1 DKARTRLTHIREAG
15 ERGAKLTS
23 QLLAF
28 SRRQRLEPVP
38 LNLNRTLAGLEELLR
53 RTLGGNVSVRLDLD
67 QHLWQALTDP
77 TQTEMIILN
86 LAINARDAMPD
97 GGQLTLYTRNTHIE
111 ARPQRPEDPDPGEY
125 VMLSIRDTG
134 CGMSE
139 DVLAKVFE
147 PFFTTKDIGKGSGLG
162 LAQVFGFAKQ
172 SGGGVRIDTEPGR
185 GTQVAVYLPA
195 VKGDEQSEPV
205 AHVAG
210 QPIGDNGHNHTVL
223 LVDDDHLVR
232 DMLGDVL
239 RQYGYQVRQAH
250 SGEQALALLDDG
262 IDLLLTDFAMPEFNG
277 AQLALAARERHP
289 RLPVV
294 FLTGYAELEGLE
306 LPGSLVIQKPVQ
318 ADELARVLGDLLG
331 AQV

>member
-1 DKARTRLTHIREAG
+1 
-15 ERGAKLTS
+15 
-23 QLLAF
+23 
-28 SRRQRLEPVP
+28 
-38 LNLNRTLAGLEELLR
+38 
-53 RTLGGNVSVRLDLD
+53 
-67 QHLWQALTDP
+67 
-77 TQTEMIILN
+77 M
-86 LAINARDAMPD
+86 
-97 GGQLTLYTRNTHIE
+97 
-111 ARPQRPEDPDPGEY
+111 
-125 VMLSIRDTG
+125 
-134 CGMSE
+134 
-139 DVLAKVFE
+139 
-147 PFFTTKDIGKGSGLG
+147 
-162 LAQVFGFAKQ
+162 FGFAKQ
-172 SGGGVRIDTEPGR
+172 SGGGVRIDTVPGR

-195 VKGDEQSEPV
+195 VKGEAQSEPV
-205 AHVAG
+205 VPEVS
-210 QPIGDNGHNHTVL
+210 QPIGDSGQNHTVL

-318 ADELARVLGDLLG
+318 AEELARVLSELLRVS
-331 AQV
+331 A